1 MFCQL
6 LYNLGIRVVMT
17 LNFFM
22 QGFIQGPCCIVI
34 GSLLG
39 LLVLVRGFV
48 GIRYRVI
55 GLCIEVSV
63 CFCIIWLN

>member
-34 GSLLG
+34 RSLLG

-55 GLCIEVSV
+55 ELCIEFSV
-63 CFCIIWLN
+63 CFCIIGLY